1 MLKKN
6 DARYSPH
13 YAMTLRVKPTIGR
26 LLEDVAKKTSMNKTS
41 VLVMALRDLA
51 RKEGVTEREDEENK
65 DDGND

>member
-1 MLKKN
+1 M
-6 DARYSPH
+6 ARKPVATTS
-13 YAMTLRVKPTIGR
+13 LRVPPTIGR
-26 LLEDVAKKTSMNKTS
+26 LWDDLAKKTSMNKTS